1 MTHAVPSAL
10 TRAADT
16 IISDF
21 ATRMLKRFYAKVSPA
36 KQSDYWLAIRRW
48 IASSSRRTPLRT
60 FVASRLRRKSPS
72 RVEYRTTEELDAQV
86 CDADDA
92 TPDDPIL
99 ARVAQGYTYREI
111 SRQLGQSPATVARRV
126 AELRR
131 AGR

>member
-1 MTHAVPSAL
+1 MTHAVPLAL

-16 IISDF
+16 INSDF
-21 ATRMLKRFYAKVSPA
+21 ATRMLKRFYSRVSPA

-48 IASSSRRTPLRT
+48 VASPTRRTPLRT
-60 FVASRLRRKSPS
+60 YVASRLRRKSPS

-99 ARVAQGYTYREI
+99 ARIMQGYTYREI
-111 SRQLGQSPATVARRV
+111 SQQIGQSPATVARRV